1 MSSYVKNFCYT
12 IIIESEADTYDEAI
26 QEWEYNGDRWKEA
39 ILTRCICGHPL
50 MERCMVLV

>member
-1 MSSYVKNFCYT
+1 MSSYIKDFCYT
-12 IIIESEADTYDEAI
+12 IIIESEADIYDEAI
-26 QEWEYNGDRWKEA
+26 QEWEYNGDRWKEV